1 MYTTLTHANTLF
13 ICTCRFLSLWMT
25 IIVIGTYVSL
35 ILEKDLYIYW
45 TLCKAQLVKSF
56 EQKMLKCGIVSY
68 SFYSIMIV
76 FNVIL
81 LGIVLKITDVK
92 IQLCN
97 RLQALISCWVFWR
110 KTSILIVLPH
120 LNWNHPSRIL
130 NKIMGR
136 YQIVLVH
143 MDNYSMHFSNCR
155 ILTIFIFQVW
165 L

>member
-1 MYTTLTHANTLF
+1 
-13 ICTCRFLSLWMT
+13 
-25 IIVIGTYVSL
+25 
-35 ILEKDLYIYW
+35 
-45 TLCKAQLVKSF
+45 
-56 EQKMLKCGIVSY
+56 
-68 SFYSIMIV
+68 MIV

-81 LGIVLKITDVK
+81 LDIVLKITDVK
-92 IQLCN
+92 IQLCD

-110 KTSILIVLPH
+110 KTSILIVLLD

-143 MDNYSMHFSNCR
+143 MDNYFVHFSNCR

-165 L
+165 LWDVCYKTHVYKYFQQAFTHFGNKFLWIKYKFSHNFLNYFLIKCLIICRRTGRNVYSTSWQQV

>member
-1 MYTTLTHANTLF
+1 
-13 ICTCRFLSLWMT
+13 
-25 IIVIGTYVSL
+25 
-35 ILEKDLYIYW
+35 
-45 TLCKAQLVKSF
+45 
-56 EQKMLKCGIVSY
+56 
-68 SFYSIMIV
+68 MIV

-97 RLQALISCWVFWR
+97 RLLALISCWVFWR
-110 KTSILIVLPH
+110 KTSILIVLPD

-143 MDNYSMHFSNCR
+143 MDNYSMHILNCR
-155 ILTIFIFQVW
+155 ILTFFIFQVW
-165 L
+165 LRDVCYKTHIYKYFQQAFTSFGKKFIWIKYKFSHNLFKLLLNYMSNYL

>member
-1 MYTTLTHANTLF
+1 
-13 ICTCRFLSLWMT
+13 
-25 IIVIGTYVSL
+25 
-35 ILEKDLYIYW
+35 
-45 TLCKAQLVKSF
+45 
-56 EQKMLKCGIVSY
+56 
-68 SFYSIMIV
+68 MIV

-110 KTSILIVLPH
+110 KKSILIVLPH

-155 ILTIFIFQVW
+155 ILTVFIFQVW
-165 L
+165 LRDVCYKTHGYKYFQQAFTPFGKKYIWIKYKFSHNLFKLLNYMSNYL